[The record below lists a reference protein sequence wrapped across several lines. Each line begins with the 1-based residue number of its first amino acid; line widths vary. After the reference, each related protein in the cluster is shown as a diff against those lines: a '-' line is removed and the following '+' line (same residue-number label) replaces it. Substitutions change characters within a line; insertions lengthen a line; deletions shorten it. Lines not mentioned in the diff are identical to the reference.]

1 MARKDQHT
9 ASVDPMP
16 PQAAEDG
23 LRAWYA
29 STLGQALL
37 AAEREA
43 LDAVL
48 PDLFGYYLV
57 QLGVPCREYLLGASL
72 IRRQVLICDAL
83 AGIEAGDEDRVALMR
98 ARTCLLPLRNDSVDV
113 VLLPHTLD
121 FEPSA
126 HDVLREA
133 ERVLVPEGHLVV
145 LGFNPWS
152 LWGVRRLFTWRR
164 PRTPPWS
171 GSFRGSSRIRDWLAL
186 LGFDVV
192 LVRSCFFRPPMHNAG
207 LMRRLQW
214 LEPLGARRWP
224 YLGGTY
230 IIVARK
236 RVVTLTPIKPRWR
249 PRRSLVGAGAIKP
262 TA

>member
-1 MARKDQHT
+1 MSTEDQLNPGDRP
-9 ASVDPMP
+9 APVPVSLR
-16 PQAAEDG
+16 DG

-29 STLGQALL
+29 SPLGRSLL
-37 AAEREA
+37 EAEREA

-57 QLGVPCREYLLGASL
+57 QLGAGCEEYLLGASL
-72 IRRQVLICDAL
+72 IRRQVLIDDTVPCAEMAHDRISAL
-83 AGIEAGDEDRVALMR
+83 CAHAG
-98 ARTCLLPLRNDSVDV
+98 LLPLRNDSVDV

-121 FEPSA
+121 FERAP

-133 ERVLVPEGHLVV
+133 ERALVPEGHVV
-145 LGFNPWS
+145 ILGFNPWS

-164 PRTPPWS
+164 RQAPWS
-171 GSFRGSSRIRDWLAL
+171 GSFRSIIRIRDWLAL

-192 LVRSCFFRPPMHNAG
+192 LSRSCFFRPPLRHPG

-214 LEPLGARRWP
+214 LERPGARWWP

-236 RVVTLTPIKPRWR
+236 RVATLTPIKPRWR
-249 PRRSLVGAGAIKP
+249 PRRSLVGGGAIKP

>member
-1 MARKDQHT
+1 MAMNEQHT
-9 ASVDPMP
+9 ASGDPMLP
-16 PQAAEDG
+16 SAAEDR
-23 LRAWYA
+23 LRVWYD
-29 STLGQALL
+29 TDLGRTLL

-57 QLGVPCREYLLGASL
+57 QVGLPCNDYLLGASL
-72 IRRQVLICDAL
+72 IRRQVVIGDTLP
-83 AGIEAGDEDRVALMR
+83 GIAWNDERVAHMR
-98 ARTCLLPLRNDSVDV
+98 ALPCLLPLRNDSVDV

-121 FEPSA
+121 FEHAA

-133 ERVLVPEGHLVV
+133 ERVLVPEGHMVI

-152 LWGVRRLFTWRR
+152 LWGLRRMFTWHRR
-164 PRTPPWS
+164 RTPPWS

-186 LGFDVV
+186 LGFDLV
-192 LVRSCFFRPPMHNAG
+192 LARSCFFRPPMRKTG

-214 LEPLGARRWP
+214 LEALGARRWP
-224 YLGGTY
+224 YFGGTY

-236 RVVTLTPIKPRWR
+236 RVATLTPIKPRWR

>member
-1 MARKDQHT
+1 MAMNEQHT
-9 ASVDPMP
+9 ASGDSMLP
-16 PQAAEDG
+16 PVAGDG
-23 LRAWYA
+23 LRVWYA
-29 STLGQALL
+29 SQLGRALL

-57 QLGVPCREYLLGASL
+57 QVGLPCEDYLLGASL
-72 IRRQVLICDAL
+72 IRRQVVIGDTA
-83 AGIEAGDEDRVALMR
+83 AAVGDERVACMR
-98 ARTCLLPLRNDSVDV
+98 ARPSQLPLRNDSVDV

-121 FEPSA
+121 FEHAA

-133 ERVLVPEGHLVV
+133 ERVLVPEGHLVI

-152 LWGVRRLFTWRR
+152 LWGLRRVFTWRR
-164 PRTPPWS
+164 RRMPPWS
-171 GSFRGSSRIRDWLAL
+171 GSFRGSARIRDWLAL

-192 LVRSCFFRPPMHNAG
+192 LVRSCFFRPPMRNAG

-214 LEPLGARRWP
+214 LEAQGARRWP
-224 YLGGTY
+224 YFGGTY

-236 RVVTLTPIKPRWR
+236 RVATLTPIKPRWR

-262 TA
+262 TT

>member
-1 MARKDQHT
+1 MAMEDQHS
-9 ASVDPMP
+9 ASGDSVLP
-16 PQAAEDG
+16 PAAEGG
-23 LRAWYA
+23 LRHWYA
-29 STLGQALL
+29 SHLGRALL

-43 LDAVL
+43 LDRVL

-57 QLGVPCREYLLGASL
+57 QVGAPCDEYLLDASL
-72 IRRQVLICDAL
+72 IRRQLVIGDVVSGTAGADERVL
-83 AGIEAGDEDRVALMR
+83 LMR
-98 ARTCLLPLRNDSVDV
+98 AWPCLLPLRNDSVDV

-121 FEPSA
+121 FERSP

-133 ERVLVPEGHLVV
+133 ERVLVPEGHLVI

-152 LWGVRRLFTWRR
+152 LWGARRLFTWRR
-164 PRTPPWS
+164 RRAPWS

-192 LVRSCFFRPPMHNAG
+192 LARSCFFRPPVRHAG

-214 LEPLGARRWP
+214 LESLGARRWP

-236 RVVTLTPIKPRWR
+236 RVATLTPIKPRWR